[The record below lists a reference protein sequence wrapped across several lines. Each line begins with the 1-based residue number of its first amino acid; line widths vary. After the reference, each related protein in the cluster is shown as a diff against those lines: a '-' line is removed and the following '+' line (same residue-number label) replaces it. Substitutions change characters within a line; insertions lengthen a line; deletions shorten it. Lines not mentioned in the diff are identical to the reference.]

1 MLTELRIENFAIIQN
16 LELKFG
22 SGLIAFTGETGA
34 GKSIILDAIVA
45 LVGGKTDTT
54 MVRGGADRASLEAEF
69 LLSKENKESVSRL
82 LEAEGLMDDPNR
94 ITLGREIRKEGRTIA
109 RINGRSVNVNLLKEV
124 GSYLV
129 DIHGQ
134 SEHLSLLNPRQH
146 INLLDR
152 FTDQNV
158 DLEEY
163 RAIYRE
169 LQGVRRELIKL
180 RQTEQDAA
188 RKTDLLNYQVQ
199 EIESAQLLAGE
210 EEQLRQ
216 ERTRLANAEALAS
229 FAQQSLAVL
238 DEGGP
243 EAMPV
248 SDLIGK
254 VVLSI
259 SQLARLDAS
268 QNEMLEQVENLE
280 ELVSDLIRNLRGY
293 QDEIEYNPRRLE
305 QIEDRLEV
313 YHTLTRKYGATVD
326 LVLAFA
332 TDARQQLEMISHA
345 GERIE
350 ELEKQEKALLI
361 RLTDSA
367 IRLSEKRHN
376 AAVSLEKGVEQ
387 ELNDLSMAGAKFK
400 VDFQHLAGENRVDL
414 PDGTSSGFDENG
426 IDAIEFLIAPNMGE
440 GLKPLVK
447 IASGGETSRLML
459 ALKNVLVRADYVP
472 TLIFDEIDQ
481 GIGGR
486 VGVIVGEKLWKLGQ
500 RHQVLCVTHL
510 PQLAAFG
517 DQHWRVSKH
526 VHDGRTTTTV
536 TFLEGTNRLG
546 ELAQMLGGLSES
558 QRAAAEDTLR
568 MAAQRKIELGQ
579 QDYS

>member
-45 LVGGKTDTT
+45 LVGGKTDAT
-54 MVRGGADRASLEAEF
+54 MVRGGSDRASLEAEF
-69 LLSKENKESVSRL
+69 QLSKENKDAVVHL
-82 LEAEGLMDDPNR
+82 LEAEGLMDDPNS

-152 FTDQNV
+152 FIDLGA
-158 DLEEY
+158 DLEAY

-169 LQGVRRELIKL
+169 LQGVRRELVKL

-199 EIESAQLLAGE
+199 EIESAQLQSGE

-229 FAQQSLAVL
+229 FAQQALAVL
-238 DEGGP
+238 DDGGP

-254 VVLSI
+254 VVLSV
-259 SQLARLDAS
+259 SQLARLDPS
-268 QNEMLEQVENLE
+268 QNEMLEQVESLE
-280 ELVSDLIRNLRGY
+280 EMISDLARNLREY

-313 YHTLTRKYGATVD
+313 YHSITRKYGATVD
-326 LVLAFA
+326 IVLAFA
-332 TDARQQLEMISHA
+332 NDARQQLELISHA
-345 GERIE
+345 SERIE
-350 ELEKQEKALLI
+350 ELEKREKALLI
-361 RLTDSA
+361 RLTENA
-367 IRLSEKRHN
+367 LKLAEKRRS
-376 AAVSLEKGVEQ
+376 AAIALEKGVEQ
-387 ELNDLSMAGAKFK
+387 ELDDLSMAGAKFK
-400 VDFQHLAGENRVDL
+400 VDFQRLGGENRVDL

-486 VGVIVGEKLWKLGQ
+486 VGVVVGEKLWKLGLQ
-500 RHQVLCVTHL
+500 HQVLCVTHL

-517 DQHWRVSKH
+517 DQHWRVSKQ
-526 VHDGRTTTTV
+526 VKDARTTTTV
-536 TFLEGTNRLG
+536 TFLEGANRLG

-558 QRAAAEDTLR
+558 HRAAAEDTLR
-568 MAAQRKIELGQ
+568 MASQRKNELVE
-579 QDYS
+579 QDHS

>member
-45 LVGGKTDTT
+45 LVGGKTDAT
-54 MVRGGADRASLEAEF
+54 MVRGGSDRASLEAEF
-69 LLSKENKESVSRL
+69 QLSKENKDAVVHL
-82 LEAEGLMDDPNR
+82 LEAEGLMDDPNS

-152 FTDQNV
+152 FIDLGA
-158 DLEEY
+158 DLEAY

-169 LQGVRRELIKL
+169 LQGVRRELVKL

-199 EIESAQLLAGE
+199 EIESAQLQSGE

-229 FAQQSLAVL
+229 FAQQALAVL
-238 DEGGP
+238 DDGGP

-254 VVLSI
+254 VVLSV
-259 SQLARLDAS
+259 SQLARLDPS
-268 QNEMLEQVENLE
+268 QNEMLEQVESLE
-280 ELVSDLIRNLRGY
+280 EMISDLARNLREY

-313 YHTLTRKYGATVD
+313 YHSITRKYGATVD
-326 LVLAFA
+326 IVLAFA
-332 TDARQQLEMISHA
+332 NDARQQLELISHA
-345 GERIE
+345 SERIE
-350 ELEKQEKALLI
+350 ELEKREKALLI
-361 RLTDSA
+361 RLTESA
-367 IRLSEKRHN
+367 LKLAEKRRS
-376 AAVSLEKGVEQ
+376 AAIALEKGVEQ
-387 ELNDLSMAGAKFK
+387 ELDDLSMAGAKFK
-400 VDFQHLAGENRVDL
+400 VDFQRLGGENRVDL

-486 VGVIVGEKLWKLGQ
+486 VGVVVGEKLWKLGLQ
-500 RHQVLCVTHL
+500 HQVLCVTHL

-517 DQHWRVSKH
+517 DQHWRVSKQ
-526 VHDGRTTTTV
+526 VKDARTTTTV
-536 TFLEGTNRLG
+536 TFLEGANRLG

-558 QRAAAEDTLR
+558 HRAAAEDTLR
-568 MAAQRKIELGQ
+568 MASQRKNELVE
-579 QDYS
+579 QDHS